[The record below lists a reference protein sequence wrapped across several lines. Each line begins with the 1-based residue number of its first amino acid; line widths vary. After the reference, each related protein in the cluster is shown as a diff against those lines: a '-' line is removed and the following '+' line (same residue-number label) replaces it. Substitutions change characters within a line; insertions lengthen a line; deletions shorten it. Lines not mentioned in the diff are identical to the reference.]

1 MFKAKNRIRKL
12 FFYLLVMLF
21 ILPACG
27 GTKSIYEQKRSLMI
41 LDVTEQPRN
50 KKAMAGSKKRAQR
63 NKKKV
68 TKRSVKTKRHRR
80 R

>member
-1 MFKAKNRIRKL
+1 MFKARNRIMKL
-12 FFYLLVMLF
+12 FFYLLIMLF

-50 KKAMAGSKKRAQR
+50 KKAMAGSKKRAR
-63 NKKKV
+63 INKKTV
-68 TKRSVKTKRHRR
+68 TKRRAGTKSHRR